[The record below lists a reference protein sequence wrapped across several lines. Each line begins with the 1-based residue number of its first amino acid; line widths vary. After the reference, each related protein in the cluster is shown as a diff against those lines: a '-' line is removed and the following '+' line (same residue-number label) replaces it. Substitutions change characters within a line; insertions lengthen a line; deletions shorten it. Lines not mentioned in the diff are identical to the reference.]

1 MNTRATILAALMGS
15 TILAGAAFAAGGSD
29 MSLAAAA
36 KQGDRA
42 AVQTLLKSATKQDLA
57 SADGTAA
64 LVWAASRN
72 DLEMADLLL
81 HAGANAKA
89 ANEFGATA
97 LYAAAEHSDPAMAV
111 KLMAAGADANKPLMS
126 GETPLMVA
134 AKRGNLETV
143 RALLSGGANPNAQE
157 ASAGQTALMWALSD
171 HQTAVVEELVKRGAD
186 VELASKSGFTP
197 LMFAAQ
203 QGDADSGRILIRA
216 GAKPNEAQ
224 PKSGLT
230 PLLIAS
236 AMGNAKAVDLLLDN
250 GANPNAVDTNGYA
263 PLHKAVRDS
272 DYGMDVE
279 RKDAILAIVKSLLK
293 HGADPNLRIAQD
305 KSKAAAEIKAGANA
319 FYGKRTAV
327 TVTEIVLQGATPL
340 VLAAEV
346 NNLDVIKALVE
357 AEADPNIP
365 TESGTTALIM
375 ASGAG
380 TDVQRARELPERAMV
395 VQTAKYLVEH
405 GADVNV
411 AGQFGWTALHA
422 AAYQGL
428 NDDIEYLVSKGAK
441 IDQMDK
447 FGQTPLSISMSVL
460 TKDIGARR
468 LQIPRRFRQETAEL
482 LLKLGATPLKKSG
495 VVVVLQ
501 RSGDDVSAGK

>member
-1 MNTRATILAALMGS
+1 MTMKTTILAALMGS
-15 TILAGAAFAAGGSD
+15 TILAGAALAQGGSD
-29 MSLAAAA
+29 MALAGAA

-42 AVQTLLKSATKQDLA
+42 AVQTLLKGRSKQDLA
-57 SADGTAA
+57 GPDGSAA
-64 LVWAASRN
+64 LVWAATHN
-72 DLEMADLLL
+72 DLAMADILLK
-81 HAGANAKA
+81 AGANAKG

-97 LYAAAEHSDPAMAV
+97 LYAAAEHDDPAMAV
-111 KLMAAGADANKPLMS
+111 KLLGAGADANKPLMS

-134 AKRGNLETV
+134 SKRGNVETV
-143 RALLSGGANPNAQE
+143 KALLTGGANPNWQE
-157 ASAGQTALMWALSD
+157 TSAGQTALMWALSAK
-171 HQTAVVEELVKRGAD
+171 QAGVVDELVKHGAD
-186 VELASKSGFTP
+186 VALASKTGFTP

-203 QGDADSGRILIRA
+203 QGDADSALILIKA
-216 GAKPNEAQ
+216 GAKPNDSQ

-230 PLLIAS
+230 PLIIAS
-236 AMGNAKAVDLLLDN
+236 AMSNAKAVDVLLDN
-250 GANPNAVDTNGYA
+250 GANPNAVDSNGYA
-263 PLHKAVRDS
+263 ALHKAVRNS
-272 DYGMDVE
+272 DYGIDFE
-279 RKDAILAIVKSLLK
+279 RKDAMLAIVKSLLK
-293 HGADPNLRIAQD
+293 HGADPNLRIKQD
-305 KSKAAAEIKAGANA
+305 KALAAAEVKAGANA
-319 FYGKRTAV
+319 FYGKRTAL
-327 TVTEIVLQGATPL
+327 TVTEILLQGATPL

-346 NNLDVIKALVE
+346 NNLDIIKALVE
-357 AEADPNIP
+357 DEADPNIP

-380 TDVQRARELPERAMV
+380 TDVQRAREPEERKMV

-405 GADVNV
+405 GANVNT

-428 NDDIEYLVSKGAK
+428 NDEIEYLVSKGAK

-468 LQIPRRFRQETAEL
+468 LQIPRRFRKETAET
-482 LLKLGATPLKKSG
+482 LLKLGATPLKQSG

-501 RSGDDVSAGK
+501 RSGDDVSAK